1 MAFSTTETAVIRES
15 GYQPAKTII
24 YGTYTSSGGGT
35 GGVIAPGYTNVDGTF
50 TASTL
55 SGSAGCRFIVFPTLT
70 TGTADAVTPIS
81 AVSYNTTLDRQVV
94 TITTSAN
101 GTGFYMLECYDNGTT
116 YS

>member
-1 MAFSTTETAVIRES
+1 MAFVTSETAVIKTA
-15 GYQPAKTII
+15 GYQPALTVI
-24 YGTYTSSGGGT
+24 YGTYTSSAGGT

-55 SGSAGCRFIVFPTLT
+55 VGSSGCRFVLFPTLA

-81 AVSYNTTLDRQVV
+81 ATTYDTTLDRQIV

-101 GTGFYMLECYDNGTT
+101 GTGTYKLECYDNGA
-116 YS
+116 